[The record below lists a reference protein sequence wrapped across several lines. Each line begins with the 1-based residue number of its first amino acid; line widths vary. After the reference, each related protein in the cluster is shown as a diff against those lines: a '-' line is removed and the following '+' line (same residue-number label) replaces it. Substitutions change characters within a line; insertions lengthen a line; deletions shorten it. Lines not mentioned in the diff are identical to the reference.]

1 MESVAKH
8 RKRIPKVQKTAPW
21 PNGITLTR
29 FGWCLWYVY
38 ILINMITQ
46 FLNNFIIYLS
56 FLRKKWMDNGYLKS
70 SMEDNEYFIVI
81 FLSQWQATSDDQ
93 KTSSPIRLGCITRRW
108 WPTSFTLSRKIGFQ
122 VLMSQFIIDGNST
135 SIYPFT

>member
-1 MESVAKH
+1 
-8 RKRIPKVQKTAPW
+8 
-21 PNGITLTR
+21 
-29 FGWCLWYVY
+29 
-38 ILINMITQ
+38 MITQ

-108 WPTSFTLSRKIGFQ
+108 
-122 VLMSQFIIDGNST
+122 
-135 SIYPFT
+135 